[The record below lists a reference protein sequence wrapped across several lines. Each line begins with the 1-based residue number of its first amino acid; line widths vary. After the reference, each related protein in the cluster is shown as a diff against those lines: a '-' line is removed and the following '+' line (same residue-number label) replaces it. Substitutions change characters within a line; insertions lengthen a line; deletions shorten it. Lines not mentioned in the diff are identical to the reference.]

1 MTMSIEVIRRSSLKE
16 GDTTQGIIR
25 NKAFESSGIRF
36 GRSRIL
42 GGVKSDWHHH
52 AARDLYGFL
61 VAGKLRIEY
70 GEKGNKSVTVEV
82 GDFFHVPPGVIHRD
96 VNPDQRI
103 EAEVVSVLLGE
114 GATVVNVKG
123 P

>member
-1 MTMSIEVIRRSSLKE
+1 MSVEVVRSASLKK

-25 NKAFESSGIRF
+25 DKAFESSDVRF

-52 AARDLYGFL
+52 ASRDLYGFL

-70 GEKGNKSVTVEV
+70 GEKGDKSVTVEV
-82 GDFFHVPPGVIHRD
+82 GDFFHVPPRVVHRD

-103 EAEVVSVLLGE
+103 EAEVVSMLLGE
-114 GATVVNVKG
+114 GPTVVNVKG